1 MPIKS
6 PAYRGRR
13 AFAESSRIVLR
24 TRPGSGLDAFG
35 ELQGLFDVRAELA
48 DGAFDLCRRE
58 KDLNCT
64 TLPVRVADHQ
74 GFVVSKGVRA
84 LILRLTVD
92 ADDSLANKAGT
103 ASSS

>member
-35 ELQGLFDVRAELA
+35 ELRGLSDVRAELA
-48 DGAFDLCRRE
+48 DGAFAIRMCE
-58 KDLNCT
+58 KDLNRT
-64 TLPVRVADHQ
+64 APPVAWEIIEGLWRRRDC
-74 GFVVSKGVRA
+74 VR
-84 LILRLTVD
+84 
-92 ADDSLANKAGT
+92 
-103 ASSS
+103 